1 MRYFL
6 ITLQMKK
13 YFSEF
18 SGTLF
23 FLFVILATRD
33 PLAISVALALV
44 IIILGPISGGHVNP
58 AVTFMMFANK
68 ELARSDLLPYI
79 LAQITGALAAIQL
92 HKAVVN

>member
-1 MRYFL
+1 
-6 ITLQMKK
+6 MKK

-18 SGTLF
+18 LGTLF